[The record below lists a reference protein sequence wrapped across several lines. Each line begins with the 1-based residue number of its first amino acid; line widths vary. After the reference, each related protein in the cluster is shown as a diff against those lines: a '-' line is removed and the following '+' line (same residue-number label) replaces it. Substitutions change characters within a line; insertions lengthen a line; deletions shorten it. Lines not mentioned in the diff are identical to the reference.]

1 MLLAPVALAQ
11 EVIEVT
17 LREGTNM
24 AAAVSPDGRSLAVDL
39 QGRLWTLP
47 IEGGAA
53 RALTDELG
61 DVRQPTYSPDGSR
74 IAFQSYR
81 DGMWHIWSVG
91 VDGAGLTRITHG
103 PFDDREPHYARDGAT
118 IVFAS
123 DRGGSY
129 DLWSVELAT
138 GELEQLTFDPG
149 NEFTPAWSPD
159 GGSIAFISEQDDSKA
174 VKTLTAGS
182 QTLNVITE
190 LDASASAPAWSPDG
204 SQLAV
209 NVINELDSRLVI
221 IDVDSGVERTVS
233 DDGEDVFPFRAHWI
247 SSSELLYTA
256 DGRVRRRSLGG
267 GAPNDIELT
276 ARVELVRHPYVK
288 KRRDFDDITSKP
300 VRGIVTPAV
309 SPDGSAVAL
318 VALGDLWLLENGM
331 LTRLT
336 DDRYAELQPAF
347 SRDGSMLVY
356 ASDREGS
363 MDLWIRDMDSG
374 DERRLTDDAD
384 TETMPVFSPDGTRVG
399 YHDASGR
406 LQLVDVDSGDVRE
419 FHQEIFRP
427 GRISFSP
434 DGSIVAL
441 SVLER
446 YSTRYRE
453 GRNEVLLVSDV
464 GSPER
469 QVTPFRHRS
478 IGVRGT
484 DGPVWSPDGQ
494 SMAFTSDGALWVA
507 PVNRSGEPIGPPRR
521 YVDEIAESISWTG
534 DSRSIVYVSPHGLKR
549 VYVHDGSVEAIPL
562 ALSWARQLPTG
573 RLVVHAGRLFDGIN
587 ETVRRNV
594 DVIIDGH
601 RIRAIAPHAEASHAA
616 AGRVIDAS
624 AETVIPGLIEMHTHQ
639 RAAAGEALGR
649 IWLAY
654 GITSVREL
662 SANPFEARERLE
674 AIASGK
680 RPGPREFFTGSTFD
694 GARTYYGG
702 ALTMDGGSQV
712 AAELERAHVL
722 DYDFIKTY
730 VRLSDPV
737 QKRVV
742 AAAHEMGIPVT
753 SHELYPAVAYGGD
766 GTEHYS
772 GTSRRGYSSKISR
785 TLRSYQDIIEL
796 LARSGMTMTPTIG
809 IFDFALAA
817 IDEPAYIE
825 DERFGTLFPASLVV
839 RTQNAVARSR
849 EKRAERVA
857 RLARLGKMVKDIH
870 DAGGRIIAG
879 TDSPILPY
887 AVSLHAELHHF
898 VNAGLTPFETLQTAT
913 IHAAE
918 AIGVDDDL
926 GSIEAGKLADIVIV
940 DGNPLDDIHDAMKV
954 RTVIKNGN
962 VYELEDL
969 LRRP

>member
-356 ASDREGS
+356 VSDREGS

-601 RIRAIAPHAEASHAA
+601 QIRAIAPHAEASHAA

-624 AETVIPGLIEMHTHQ
+624 AETVIPGLIEMHTH
-639 RAAAGEALGR
+639 RAGR
-649 IWLAY
+649 RW
-654 GITSVREL
+654 
-662 SANPFEARERLE
+662 
-674 AIASGK
+674 
-680 RPGPREFFTGSTFD
+680 
-694 GARTYYGG
+694 
-702 ALTMDGGSQV
+702 
-712 AAELERAHVL
+712 
-722 DYDFIKTY
+722 
-730 VRLSDPV
+730 
-737 QKRVV
+737 
-742 AAAHEMGIPVT
+742 
-753 SHELYPAVAYGGD
+753 
-766 GTEHYS
+766 
-772 GTSRRGYSSKISR
+772 
-785 TLRSYQDIIEL
+785 
-796 LARSGMTMTPTIG
+796 
-809 IFDFALAA
+809 
-817 IDEPAYIE
+817 
-825 DERFGTLFPASLVV
+825 
-839 RTQNAVARSR
+839 
-849 EKRAERVA
+849 
-857 RLARLGKMVKDIH
+857 
-870 DAGGRIIAG
+870 
-879 TDSPILPY
+879 
-887 AVSLHAELHHF
+887 
-898 VNAGLTPFETLQTAT
+898 
-913 IHAAE
+913 
-918 AIGVDDDL
+918 
-926 GSIEAGKLADIVIV
+926 
-940 DGNPLDDIHDAMKV
+940 
-954 RTVIKNGN
+954 
-962 VYELEDL
+962 
-969 LRRP
+969 